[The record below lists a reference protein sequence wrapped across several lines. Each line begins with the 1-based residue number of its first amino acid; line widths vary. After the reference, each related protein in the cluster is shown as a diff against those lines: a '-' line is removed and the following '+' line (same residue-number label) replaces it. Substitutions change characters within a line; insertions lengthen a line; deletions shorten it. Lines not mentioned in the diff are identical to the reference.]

1 MPLNTAKLVYDC
13 VHGYIELT
21 EQELKIIDTL
31 VFQRLH
37 NIRQLGTGFLV
48 YPGATHSRFAHS
60 LGTLCVMGKLA
71 KRLEEIGIIEDEEGI
86 AKLRLA
92 ALLHDIGHYPFSH
105 VLEIPT
111 KKLNTNGD
119 GDHEQLSAHLIH
131 NSCLKDS
138 LDTFTPDDISSIIT
152 KKVVDKP
159 FYSLIISSDL
169 DVDRIDYLMR
179 DAHATGVSYGS
190 IDVERLVRTIT
201 SDEDENHIA
210 VEEKGR
216 QALENFLMARYHMY
230 QTVYYHKTV
239 VCFDLILQ
247 RIYEEL
253 IRSGKAYSYEVI
265 CKLSD
270 DEFYNFND
278 SYVWNLLQENQ
289 EERTLLGELI
299 SRFRKRQRLK
309 MIKEIHGIAVSGRQE
324 PEYSTLSLIQKPNT
338 LEWLSKQ
345 SSVPKDW
352 ILYSLPK
359 PLEILSNVDEE
370 GAVHVL
376 NENGTSIPIAKDPH
390 SIVSMLYNSCS
401 LSARVYTKDEYE
413 TPLLQGI
420 QECFNL
426 D

>member
-1 MPLNTAKLVYDC
+1 MPSDSAKLVYDC
-13 VHGYIELT
+13 VHGNIELT
-21 EQELKIIDTL
+21 SQEVKIINTAI
-31 VFQRLH
+31 FQRLH

-48 YPGATHSRFAHS
+48 YPGATHTRFAHS
-60 LGTLCVMGKLA
+60 LGTLHVMGKLA
-71 KRLEEIGIIEDEEGI
+71 QRLKKLKIIEDDEGV

-92 ALLHDIGHYPFSH
+92 ALLHDVGHYPFSH
-105 VLEIPT
+105 VLELPT
-111 KKLNTNGD
+111 KKLNPTGE
-119 GDHEQLSAHLIH
+119 GDHENLSAHLIH

-190 IDVERLVRTIT
+190 IDVDRLIRTIN
-201 SDEDENHIA
+201 SDKDENHIA

-253 IRSGKAYSYEVI
+253 IRLGKAYCYQDI
-265 CKLSD
+265 CNLSD
-270 DEFYNFND
+270 EEFFNFND
-278 SYVWNLLQENQ
+278 SYVWHLLQENQ
-289 EERTLLGELI
+289 KETPFLEELI
-299 SRFRKRQRLK
+299 SRFRKRKRLK
-309 MIKEIHGIAVSGRQE
+309 MIKEIKGMAVSGRQE
-324 PEYSTLSLIQKPNT
+324 PEYSRLSLIEKSNN
-338 LEWLSKQ
+338 LKFLSNK
-345 SSVPKDW
+345 SSVPKEW
-352 ILYSLPK
+352 IFYSLPK
-359 PLEILSNVDEE
+359 PLEILSNADEE

-376 NENGTSIPIAKDPH
+376 DQNGTSVPIAKDSH
-390 SIVSMLYNSCS
+390 SVVSMLYNSYP

-413 TPLLQGI
+413 TQLLKGI
-420 QECFNL
+420 QDCF
-426 D
+426 

>member
-1 MPLNTAKLVYDC
+1 MPSDTAKLVYDC

-21 EQELKIIDTL
+21 AQEVKIIDTV

-48 YPGATHSRFAHS
+48 YPGATHTRFAHS
-60 LGTLCVMGKLA
+60 LGTLHVMGKLA
-71 KRLEEIGIIEDEEGI
+71 QRLKKLGIIEDDEGI

-92 ALLHDIGHYPFSH
+92 ALLHDVGHYPFSH
-105 VLEIPT
+105 VLELPT
-111 KKLNTNGD
+111 KKLNPNGE
-119 GDHEQLSAHLIH
+119 GDHENLSAYLIH

-138 LDTFTPDDISSIIT
+138 LDTFTPGDISSIIT
-152 KKVVDKP
+152 KKVVGKP

-201 SDEDENHIA
+201 SDKDESHIA

-253 IRSGKAYSYEVI
+253 IRRGKAYNYEDI

-270 DEFYNFND
+270 EEFFNFND
-278 SYVWNLLQENQ
+278 SYVWSSLQKNQKENTFL
-289 EERTLLGELI
+289 EELI

-309 MIKEIHGIAVSGRQE
+309 TIKEIHGMAVSGRQE
-324 PEYSTLSLIQKPNT
+324 PDYSRLSLIEKSNN
-338 LEWLSKQ
+338 LKLLSEQ
-345 SSVPKDW
+345 SSVPKEW
-352 ILYSLPK
+352 IFYSLPK
-359 PLEILSNVDEE
+359 PLEILSNADEE

-376 NENGTSIPIAKDPH
+376 DQNGTSVPIAKDPH
-390 SIVSMLYNSCS
+390 SVVSMLYNSCS

-413 TPLLQGI
+413 AQLLKGI
-420 QECFNL
+420 QECF
-426 D
+426 